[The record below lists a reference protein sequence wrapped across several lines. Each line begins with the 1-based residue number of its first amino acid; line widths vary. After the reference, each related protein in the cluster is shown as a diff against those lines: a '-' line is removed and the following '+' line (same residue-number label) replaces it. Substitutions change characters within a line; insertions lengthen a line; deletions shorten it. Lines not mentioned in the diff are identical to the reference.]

1 MKKLTYKARKETDTA
16 PLKIQ
21 GRATMEK
28 DIIALKKGNYRLTIE
43 QWRNKASHPQFKW
56 LYGSV
61 YPLALIGLN
70 DAGYEFTDVDQV
82 DIFFKTLYAGKDV
95 LNRETG
101 QIVTIPCSKS
111 EFLTVDHMAYTE
123 QIIVHCAEY
132 LNTVI
137 PPPDVNWKQHKLDM
151 IAAIEKEIQSKINS
165 DKL

>member
-1 MKKLTYKARKETDTA
+1 MKKLTYKARKDSDTA
-16 PLKIQ
+16 PLKIH
-21 GRATMEK
+21 GRATMVK
-28 DIIALKKGNYRLTIE
+28 DIEALKKGNYRMTIE
-43 QWRNKASHPQFKW
+43 TWRNKASHPQFKW

-61 YPLALIGLN
+61 YPLALIALN

-82 DIFFKTLYAGKDV
+82 DLFFKTLYAGREV

-101 QIVTIPCSKS
+101 EIVIIPCSKS

-137 PPPDVNWKQHKLDM
+137 PPPDIDWKRHKLEM
-151 IAAIEKEIQSKINS
+151 IEAVEKLAAEK
-165 DKL
+165 